1 MKYAFLALALAAAV
15 AVPAVQPADA
25 APKAKKYKSSGPLK
39 GVIYG
44 KPRRI
49 GGYSY
54 SYSDVMEPSKFRN
67 SPQATGLHDSGAID
81 GDFFF
86 PRPSGPFG
94 GYTPYMN

>member
-1 MKYAFLALALAAAV
+1 MKYAFLAIALAAVV
-15 AVPAVQPADA
+15 ALPAVQPAEA
-25 APKAKKYKSSGPLK
+25 QTKVYKSKGPLK

-44 KPRRI
+44 KTRRI